1 MRYLICV
8 SFIVCVVFLF
18 VGAGTNEKRLTEGIQ
33 EGNLAPQINLQGVRL
48 EGKAY
53 VLVQFW
59 AAYDPESRVE
69 NAKMHNVISR
79 FKPENLQLISISF
92 DENPVVFQ
100 GVVKADHLEETTQFD
115 ETEGKNSVLFKSY
128 RLKKGFGNWLI
139 DSNGVIVAKHVSPEK
154 ALEIISN

>member
-8 SFIVCVVFLF
+8 AFVCIVFLF
-18 VGAGTNEKRLTEGIQ
+18 VGAGTNERKLTEGIQ
-33 EGNLAPQINLQGVRL
+33 EGNIAPKINLPDIRL

-59 AAYDPESRVE
+59 AAYDPVSMVE

-92 DENPVVFQ
+92 DENPLVFQ
-100 GVVKADHLEETTQFD
+100 GVVKADHLEKNTQFV
-115 ETEGKNSVLFKSY
+115 ETEGKNSVIFKAY
-128 RLKKGFGNWLI
+128 RLNRGFGNWLI
-139 DSNGVIVAKHVSPEK
+139 DSKGVIVAKHVSPER

>member
-1 MRYLICV
+1 MRCLICV

-18 VGAGTNEKRLTEGIQ
+18 IGAGTNEMKQSKGIQ
-33 EGNLAPQINLQGVRL
+33 EGNLAPKINLPGIRL

-59 AAYDPESRVE
+59 AAYDPASRVE
-69 NAKMHNVISR
+69 NTKMHNVISR

-92 DENPVVFQ
+92 DENPLVFQ
-100 GVVKADHLEETTQFD
+100 GVVKADRLEEITQFV
-115 ETEGKNSVLFKSY
+115 ETEGKNSVLFKAY

-154 ALEIISN
+154 ALEIISK